1 MQKPLLVVVLGP
13 TGVGKTAVA
22 VALAQKFQAGIL
34 SADSRQFYKEIPIGT
49 AQPSPEELSTVKH
62 FFIADH
68 PITDAIDAGRFGREA
83 RAILERE
90 FENNR
95 VMIMAGGSGLYI
107 DAVVNGFDVLPDAD
121 AALREEL
128 QTAFEKN
135 GIEVLQEE
143 LKKLDPEFYE
153 EIDRNNPSRLIRAI
167 EVCRLS
173 GKKYSELRVG
183 KSDTLPFRVMK
194 IGLDLPREEL
204 YQRINQRVEEMMKNG
219 LEEEARA
226 VFAHRKLN
234 ALQTVGYKELFDY
247 FDGTIT
253 KEKAVELIK
262 QHSRNY
268 AKRQLTWWR
277 RDGEINWFKPS
288 ELSLMEELIS
298 GTIPI
303 VIGNESNE

>member
-13 TGVGKTAVA
+13 TGVGKTAA
-22 VALAQKFQAGIL
+22 AIALAQKFKTGIL

-49 AQPSPEELSTVKH
+49 AQPSQEELSAVKH

-68 PITDAIDAGRFGREA
+68 TITDAIDAGRYGREA

-107 DAVVNGFDVLPDAD
+107 DAVVNGFDALPDAD
-121 AALREEL
+121 AALREDL
-128 QTAFEKN
+128 QNAFEEK
-135 GIEVLQEE
+135 GIGVLQEE

-153 EIDRNNPSRLIRAI
+153 AIDKNNPSRLIRAI

-173 GKKYSELRVG
+173 GKKYSDLRVG
-183 KSDTLPFRVMK
+183 KSDTLPFRVIK

-204 YQRINQRVEEMMKNG
+204 YARINQRVEEMMKNG

-234 ALQTVGYKELFDY
+234 ALQTVGYKELFDF

-253 KEKAVELIK
+253 REKAVELIK

-277 RDGEINWFKPS
+277 RDGEVRWFKPG
-288 ELSLMEELIS
+288 EIFFIEELIMNDLQ
-298 GTIPI
+298 I
-303 VIGNESNE
+303 NN

>member
-13 TGVGKTAVA
+13 TGVGKTAAA
-22 VALAQKFQAGIL
+22 VALAKKFQTAIL

-49 AQPSPEELSTVKH
+49 AQPSPEELGAVKH

-68 PITDAIDAGRFGREA
+68 TITDAIDAGRFGREA
-83 RAILERE
+83 RAMLEQE
-90 FENNR
+90 FAKHR
-95 VMIMAGGSGLYI
+95 VVIMAGGSGLYI
-107 DAVVNGFDVLPDAD
+107 DAVVNGFDALPDAD
-121 AALREEL
+121 AAIREEL
-128 QTAFEKN
+128 QKAFEEK
-135 GIEVLQEE
+135 GIEALQEE
-143 LKKLDPEFYE
+143 LKNLDPEFYE

-183 KSDTLPFRVMK
+183 KPDTLPFRVIK

-204 YQRINQRVEEMMKNG
+204 YARINKRVDEMMQNG

-247 FDGTIT
+247 FEGTIT

-277 RDGEINWFKPS
+277 RDDQIHWFKPG
-288 ELSLMEELIS
+288 EIAAMEELIKGANS
-298 GTIPI
+298 
-303 VIGNESNE
+303 

>member
-22 VALAQKFQAGIL
+22 VALAQKFQAAIL

-49 AQPSPEELSTVKH
+49 AQPSPEELNAVKH

-68 PITDAIDAGRFGREA
+68 TITDAIDAGRYGREA
-83 RAILERE
+83 RAILEQE
-90 FENNR
+90 FAKHR
-95 VMIMAGGSGLYI
+95 VVIMAGGSGLYI
-107 DAVVNGFDVLPDAD
+107 DAVVNGFDALPDAD
-121 AALREEL
+121 AAIREEL
-128 QTAFEKN
+128 QGAFEEK
-135 GIEVLQEE
+135 GIEALQEE

-183 KSDTLPFRVMK
+183 KPDTLPFRVIK

-204 YQRINQRVEEMMKNG
+204 YDRINKRVDEMMKSG
-219 LEEEARA
+219 LEEEART
-226 VFAHRKLN
+226 VFEHRKLN

-253 KEKAVELIK
+253 KEKAVELVK

-277 RDGEINWFKPS
+277 RDDQIHWFNPGEFVA
-288 ELSLMEELIS
+288 MEELIREKIS
-298 GTIPI
+298 
-303 VIGNESNE
+303 V